1 MNSIQP
7 HPDYS
12 PNDAGAMSHDYLNKR
27 LPPATYLFRVS
38 FIQAFEGVT
47 KQLDVRAEG
56 PWLARAEA
64 VRLYP
69 EYRAHRVHIKRLADS
84 REEGLPLEVF

>member
-1 MNSIQP
+1 MNAIQP

-27 LPPATYLFRVS
+27 LPAATYLFRVS
-38 FIQAFEGVT
+38 FIQAFEGVVKAT
-47 KQLDVRAEG
+47 DVRADS
-56 PWLARAEA
+56 PFNARAEA

-69 EYRAHRVHIKRLADS
+69 EFRAHRAHIKRIPDS
-84 REEGLPLEVF
+84 RDEGLPLEVF

>member
-7 HPDYS
+7 HPDYNAE
-12 PNDAGAMSHDYLNKR
+12 PGAMSHDYLNKR
-27 LPPATYLFRVS
+27 LPAATYLFRVT
-38 FIQAFEGVT
+38 FIQAFEGVVKAT
-47 KQLDVRAEG
+47 DVRAEG

-69 EYRAHRVHIKRLADS
+69 EYRDHRVHIKRLADS
-84 REEGLPLEVF
+84 REEGLGPEVF

>member
-1 MNSIQP
+1 MNAIQP

-27 LPPATYLFRVS
+27 LPAATYLFRVT
-38 FIQAFEGVT
+38 FIRAYEGVVKST
-47 KQLDVRAEG
+47 DVRADS
-56 PWLARAEA
+56 PFNARAEA
-64 VRLYP
+64 YRVCP
-69 EYRAHRVHIKRLADS
+69 EYRDYRVHIKLIPDS